1 MTTFTQQQKYAFL
14 NEQKIAQ
21 YVKDLELFPQEAE
34 LHVVE
39 ISDGKINHVFR
50 IYSEEHSVIYKQA
63 VPYAR
68 TVGEDMPLPLE
79 RVRVEA
85 EVLQQYEKILAGSVP
100 AVLHLDTDLAILIT
114 EDMAPLE
121 VGRTAL
127 LNDTEST
134 HFAKDIGA
142 FMATTMFYTS
152 DFYLD
157 SSTKKQKI
165 QQFINA
171 GMTGLTEELT
181 FDRPYQVDESNFF
194 EESLHEDVLW
204 LSQDSKLHLEV
215 AKLKRR
221 FQNTKDALIHGDL
234 HSGAIMLE
242 TGRTVVF
249 DTEFA
254 CYGPFGFDLGQ
265 FVANLWINGIGKQ
278 TSKYDRYRQSLEVWY
293 AFVERFTALWRTEAK
308 ERYTMVD
315 GYLTAVLD
323 EIREDMFG
331 FAGCELIR
339 RAIGIAQ
346 IPDLNHESDKNK
358 RAANRRESVELGK
371 YLIFNRQSIQSIEQL
386 ADWFKA

>member
-1 MTTFTQQQKYAFL
+1 MTIIHTKPTYAFL
-14 NEQKIAQ
+14 DEQDIAQ
-21 YVKDLELFPQEAE
+21 YVKKIELFPQTAE
-34 LHVVE
+34 LQVVE

-50 IYSEEHSVIYKQA
+50 IYSKENSVIYKQA

-68 TVGEDMPLPLE
+68 TVGKEMPLPLD
-79 RVRVEA
+79 RVRIEA
-85 EVLQQYEKILAGSVP
+85 EVLQQYEQILAGSVP
-100 AVLHLDTDLAILIT
+100 KVLHLDTELAILIT

-127 LNDTEST
+127 LNDTESA

-142 FMATTMFYTS
+142 FMATMMFYTS

-165 QQFINA
+165 QQYINA
-171 GMTGLTEELT
+171 GMTALTEELT
-181 FDRPYQVDESNFF
+181 FNRPYQIDTSNFF
-194 EESLHEDVLW
+194 EDCLYEDVLW

-242 TGRTVVF
+242 TNRTIVF

-265 FVANLWINGIGKQ
+265 FAANLWINGIGKQ
-278 TSKYDRYRQSLEVWY
+278 TTKSIRYRQSLEMWY

-308 ERYTMVD
+308 ERYTKVD
-315 GYLTAVLD
+315 GYLSAVLD
-323 EIREDMFG
+323 EIQEDLFG
-331 FAGCELIR
+331 YAGCELIR

-346 IPDLNHESDKNK
+346 IPDLNHEPDESV

-386 ADWFKA
+386 KDWFK